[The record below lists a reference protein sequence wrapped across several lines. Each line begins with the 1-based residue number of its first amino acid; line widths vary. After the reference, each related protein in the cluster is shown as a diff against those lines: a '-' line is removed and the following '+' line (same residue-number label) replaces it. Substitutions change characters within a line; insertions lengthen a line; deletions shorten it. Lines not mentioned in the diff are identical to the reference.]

1 MYDFLYS
8 AQRWADVCT
17 QIHPYTQMAL
27 GILTSAAQVCLL
39 VANGTH
45 LTPFSLGDHY
55 ASEPRPIDLRL
66 ASTSTN
72 RLRVPS

>member
-1 MYDFLYS
+1 MIHYFS
-8 AQRWADVCT
+8 RRNGRADVCM

-39 VANGTH
+39 VVNGTH
-45 LTPFSLGDHY
+45 LTPSSLGDHH

-66 ASTSTN
+66 ASKSAN
-72 RLRVPS
+72 CL